1 LKSFKSPIS
10 HLSSSRIYQPTLSLN
25 RTSTWRKLQANITPS
40 HYNHIQQFQRER
52 RQQQQQNP
60 LLSVPH
66 PIMLSP
72 LNKQS
77 EFENSENSK
86 IISNIIN
93 SCTSVSID
101 SSTILTDS
109 NSSHRN
115 TQSINEDQQILDGD
129 DDDDNSNRNITIEN
143 EGNIIFEKF
152 CY

>member
-10 HLSSSRIYQPTLSLN
+10 HLSRSRIYQPTLSLN

-52 RQQQQQNP
+52 RQQQNP
-60 LLSVPH
+60 VSSVSH

-72 LNKQS
+72 LNKQL

-86 IISNIIN
+86 IISNIMN
-93 SCTSVSID
+93 SCTSLSID
-101 SSTILTDS
+101 SSTSLIDS

-115 TQSINEDQQILDGD
+115 IQSINEDQQILD
-129 DDDDNSNRNITIEN
+129 DDNSNRHITITN